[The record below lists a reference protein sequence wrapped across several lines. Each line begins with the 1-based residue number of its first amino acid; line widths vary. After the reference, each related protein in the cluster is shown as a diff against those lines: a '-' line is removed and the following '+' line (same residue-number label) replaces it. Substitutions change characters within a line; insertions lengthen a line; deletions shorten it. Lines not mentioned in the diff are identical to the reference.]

1 MTRIPALLIIALL
14 VSACGREQAPSPAP
28 AAQAD
33 ATAGKAIA
41 ASKCVSCHGLDGK
54 SNGPDIPNLAGQKLA
69 YLQVA
74 LNDYR
79 NNIRHHAALQQMA
92 AELSEADLANVAAY
106 YAAQPA
112 IAPAVAATV
121 PAADRLAAGKS
132 AAAVCASCHGQDGN
146 AKLKG
151 NPNLAGHH
159 PGYLVAAMQT
169 YKDGSRKD
177 AVMAAQV
184 AKLDQAS
191 MENIAL
197 YYASQAPRARDKSP
211 GGNVV
216 AGEPLSAK
224 CGGCHGQQGHSAD
237 AITPS
242 LAGQDAAYLVKTM
255 QAYRDGARKHEEM
268 KTSLAGVKDME
279 LEHIAAFYV
288 AQTPQA
294 AKLVSPTSG
303 HAWAERCDKCH
314 GPRTDNPAMVAP
326 HIDGQPATYLT
337 KAMKD
342 YREGKR
348 PQSAMHAM
356 GTPLS
361 DADILALA
369 AYYAALAPR

>member
-1 MTRIPALLIIALL
+1 MTRTPYLLLIAVL
-14 VSACGREQAPSPAP
+14 VAACGREQAPSQPP
-28 AAQAD
+28 KAD
-33 ATAGKAIA
+33 ASAGKAVA
-41 ASKCVSCHGLDGK
+41 AGKCVSCHGLDGK
-54 SNGPDIPNLAGQKLA
+54 SNGPDIPHLGGQKQA
-69 YLQVA
+69 YLQTA

-79 NNIRHHAALQQMA
+79 KGIRHHAALQQMA

-112 IAPAVAATV
+112 IAPATPAAA
-121 PAADRLAAGKS
+121 PAADRLTAGKS
-132 AAAVCASCHGQDGN
+132 AAAACAACHGEDGN
-146 AKLKG
+146 ATVKG
-151 NPNLAGHH
+151 NPSLAGQH
-159 PGYLVAAMQT
+159 PGYLITALQT

-197 YYASQAPRARDKSP
+197 YYASQTPKGRDKSTS
-211 GGNVV
+211 GE
-216 AGEPLSAK
+216 AATGEPLSGK
-224 CGGCHGQQGHSAD
+224 CGGCHGMQGHSAD

-255 QAYRDGARKHEEM
+255 KAYRDGARKHAEM
-268 KTSLAGVKDME
+268 KISLTGAKDKD

-294 AKLVSPTSG
+294 AKLAGPTSG

-314 GPRTDNPAMVAP
+314 GPQTENPAMVAP
-326 HIDGQPATYLT
+326 RIDGQPATYLA
-337 KAMKD
+337 KALKD
-342 YREGKR
+342 YRDGKR

-356 GTPLS
+356 GAPLS
-361 DADILALA
+361 DADIQALSN
-369 AYYAALAPR
+369 YYAAQAPR